1 MFCAPE
7 PRLFYGT
14 THGLPCFPLLPLKAG
29 DPVKTG
35 TARPGVARTG
45 VAVGAALFLVWQ
57 SVAIFDVLSRIRP
70 ELWGLLALVAFLFN
84 VVVLGA
90 FAVVGFVLP
99 THRVL
104 PTRYYHIGHPERLSS
119 IYRALRV
126 DLFGRA
132 LLATLWRD
140 HAQRRRY
147 FDGSPSGLAHL
158 DVQSRSAEFGHVVPF
173 VLVTFASIRWALGG
187 AFGLAG
193 FAFAFNVLI
202 NMYPVLLQRH
212 HRMRVQRLQGLRRA
226 RVGRP

>member
-1 MFCAPE
+1 M
-7 PRLFYGT
+7 
-14 THGLPCFPLLPLKAG
+14 
-29 DPVKTG
+29 
-35 TARPGVARTG
+35 
-45 VAVGAALFLVWQ
+45 AVGAARFQ
-57 SVAIFDVLSRIRP
+57 CGSRSRSSTCSLGSGP
-70 ELWGLLALVAFLFN
+70 NCGACWHSSRFSSTWSFW
-84 VVVLGA
+84 GA